1 MQIKSLSDPSGLPV
15 NLRPGHAIRCAGLTL
30 LLLLC
35 FTAQTILA
43 AVTGTKTAIVMLV
56 SLNDAPSECST
67 SYVNNKW
74 FTQSPLNIKA
84 FYEHSSYNNM
94 TWSGNVIAVSINYS
108 KNICQRDA
116 WADAADAA
124 ARQQGF
130 EPNNYTVRCYAF
142 SSQIP
147 NCGYALAAGNRVWN
161 FHCSDLF
168 AYGHE
173 IGHSLGMHHASTDRD
188 NNGTIDNEYGGN
200 DDCMGGESYVA
211 NAPHKIQMGWLPQKA
226 GNGGWRQIT
235 ADGTYALS
243 PLELY
248 PSSNPP
254 LSQAFKIV
262 PPSGDPYFFS
272 YRQSLDFDQ
281 GWSAS
286 QVGKDGTSGTSVDP
300 VPPISNYAFDDGV
313 TIHRHNGGSSQ
324 TREIRTLTDN
334 TTFSIPGTSIVI
346 RQTGHNSSSATFTV
360 TGMGGGGGGVTFYQ
374 DINYGG
380 AASQSIPKGNY
391 TLSQLQARG
400 VQNDWASSC
409 RIPAGWTVIMY
420 QHDNFTGTS
429 WTRTADTPNFTS
441 FSGLNDN
448 MSSCRIQ

>member
-1 MQIKSLSDPSGLPV
+1 MKTWKQKNLGWIRQKLGGKILLAALLAASLMT
-15 NLRPGHAIRCAGLTL
+15 NAT
-30 LLLLC
+30 
-35 FTAQTILA
+35 A

-56 SLNDAPSECST
+56 NLNDAPIECST

-74 FTQSPLNIKA
+74 FVASPLNIKA
-84 FYEHSSYNNM
+84 FYEHSSYGNM
-94 TWSGNVIAVSINYS
+94 TWSGNVLTVSINYS
-108 KNICQRDA
+108 KNTCQRDT
-116 WADAADAA
+116 WADAADNA
-124 ARQQGF
+124 ARAQGF
-130 EPNNYTVRCYAF
+130 EPLNYTVRCYAF
-142 SSQIP
+142 SSSVP

-173 IGHSLGMHHASTDRD
+173 VGHSLGMHHASTDSD

-211 NAPHKIQMGWLPQKA
+211 NAPHKIQMGWLPQRSS
-226 GNGGWRQIT
+226 NGGWRQIT
-235 ADGTYALS
+235 SDGTYQLS

-272 YRQSLDFDQ
+272 YRQPLDFDQ
-281 GWSAS
+281 GWTAS
-286 QVGKDGTSGTSVDP
+286 QVGKDGTSGTIVDP
-300 VPPISNYAFDDGV
+300 VPPISSYAYNDGV
-313 TIHRHNGGSSQ
+313 GIHRHGGGSTQ
-324 TREIRTLTDN
+324 TREIRVLTDN
-334 TTFSIPGTSIVI
+334 TSFSIPGTSIVI
-346 RQTGHNSSSATFTV
+346 RQTAHSTSSVTFTV
-360 TGMGGGGGGVTFYQ
+360 TGMGTTTTGVTFYQ

-380 AASQSIPKGNY
+380 TASQLLAKGTY
-391 TLSQLQARG
+391 TLSQLQAKG

-420 QHDNFTGTS
+420 QHDNFGGTS
-429 WTRTADTPNFTS
+429 WTRTSDTPNFTS
-441 FSGLNDN
+441 FSGLNDQ
-448 MSSCRIQ
+448 MSSCKIQ